1 MTAALIIRTAANYLV
16 TSDSDQT
23 LELFT
28 SSRHPL
34 HVDVIN
40 SRRRLHVS
48 KPLDPKAATTA
59 PTPPTLTL
67 ITVRPKVSES
77 IPLLVSEEP
86 NLHFGFKRRDKRG
99 LNATIT
105 GH

>member
-1 MTAALIIRTAANYLV
+1 MTAACVIIRTAANYLV

-34 HVDVIN
+34 HVDIIN
-40 SRRRLHVS
+40 SRRRLHMS

-59 PTPPTLTL
+59 PPPTL

-77 IPLLVSEEP
+77 LPLLVSEEP

>member
-1 MTAALIIRTAANYLV
+1 MTAARVIIRTAANYLV

-59 PTPPTLTL
+59 PPTPTL

-77 IPLLVSEEP
+77 LPLLVSEEP